1 MTTTI
6 ARLSNRPQSEV
17 GQQIADKYDDL
28 VRQFENDP
36 DARQKLLAAQTKE
49 KALKSMRKIVIANLK
64 PHIDQKQLTSQLLLM
79 ETMFSASW
87 TSNVEVKSLKKN
99 QVQKKF
105 GKLII
110 GKTTGYAAR

>member
-1 MTTTI
+1 MNPIESLLI
-6 ARLSNRPQSEV
+6 AE
-17 GQQIADKYDDL
+17 KYDDL

-36 DARQKLLAAQTKE
+36 SARQKLLAAQTKE
-49 KALKSMRKIVIANLK
+49 KALKSMRKIVTANLK
-64 PHIDQKQLTSQLLLM
+64 PHIDGKQLTNQILLM

-87 TSNVEVKSLKKN
+87 TSNFKVKSLNQN
-99 QVQKKF
+99 QVPRKF